1 MKYLKLR
8 TRGYNRSSAGFAE
21 QGILKQKEMIDMVCA
36 KPCCKSGYRC
46 EFCGENELKYSR
58 LQHANA
64 ELKLSLAELKLKVL
78 MDRSKGKKSEVDKI
92 MKDLPKSD
100 GMEGTS
106 TGVSGAGNS
115 KIVEKGLIQLDVI

>member
-1 MKYLKLR
+1 
-8 TRGYNRSSAGFAE
+8 
-21 QGILKQKEMIDMVCA
+21 
-36 KPCCKSGYRC
+36 
-46 EFCGENELKYSR
+46 
-58 LQHANA
+58 
-64 ELKLSLAELKLKVL
+64 
-78 MDRSKGKKSEVDKI
+78 

>member
-1 MKYLKLR
+1 
-8 TRGYNRSSAGFAE
+8 
-21 QGILKQKEMIDMVCA
+21 MIDMVCA

-46 EFCGENELKYSR
+46 EFCGENELKVSR

-115 KIVEKGLIQLDVI
+115 KIVEKGLIQLDGI